1 MVPMRGARAVDSLPS
16 SDEGS
21 EPVATDHDGMP
32 DEGEQKHGLH
42 ANDARDGA
50 KDLDGDGD
58 TNVEEC
64 LNGTNARQFVDDAQ
78 L

>member
-1 MVPMRGARAVDSLPS
+1 MVPMRGVRAVDSLPS

-32 DEGEQKHGLH
+32 DEWEQKHGL
-42 ANDARDGA
+42 NA
-50 KDLDGDGD
+50 KELDGDGD
-58 TNVEEC
+58 TDVEEC